1 MEVVEELSFEGGKI
15 LLPLSYTSYEINAVY
30 IAFYIS
36 ECSGSTVTILH
47 VKQPDEE
54 DKSDFVNEVRKI
66 AEKFRVRYEI
76 IEETIE
82 KFSHRKVSDV
92 IVKTAETGNFSYII
106 MPAHREKFYIEF
118 FGRISDRVVRKTKC
132 KVIIVE
138 VPREGIALPLR
149 LRKIFA
155 LTFGSEVGRDL
166 MVLATL
172 LTSSASTSDA
182 EIRVLGIIE
191 LPPTVPLDEVESS
204 EEFRAWKKDFYN
216 SVGKYIKLL
225 GRPITPALIPIREV
239 RDVMNYLR
247 ENKADILLIQT
258 KKTKRGTL
266 LGQREYEIV
275 KKAFSIVLVTIV

>member
-1 MEVVEELSFEGGKI
+1 MVEELSFEGGKI

-47 VKQPDEE
+47 VKPPDEE
-54 DKSDFVNEVRKI
+54 DKSSFKNEVRRI
-66 AEKFRVRYEI
+66 AEKFRVNYEV
-76 IEETIE
+76 IEKPIE
-82 KFSHRKVSDV
+82 KFSHKIVSDE
-92 IVKTAETGNFSYII
+92 IVKTAESGNFSYIV

-138 VPREGIALPLR
+138 VPREGISLPLR
-149 LRKIFA
+149 LKKIFA
-155 LTFGSEVGRDL
+155 LTFEKEVGKDL
-166 MVLATL
+166 MILATL

-182 EIRVLGIIE
+182 EIKVLGIIE
-191 LPPTVPLDEVESS
+191 LPPTVPLDEIESS
-204 EEFRAWKKDFYN
+204 EEFKAWKKDFYN

-239 RDVMNYLR
+239 EDVINYLR
-247 ENKADILLIQT
+247 ENNADIILIQT
-258 KKTKRGTL
+258 RKPKRGTL

-275 KKAFSIVLVTIV
+275 KKASSIALVTIV

>member
-1 MEVVEELSFEGGKI
+1 MVEELSFEWGKI

-36 ECSGSTVTILH
+36 ECSGSTVTIFH
-47 VKQPDEE
+47 VKPPDEE
-54 DKSDFVNEVRKI
+54 DKSSFKNEVKRI
-66 AEKFRVRYEI
+66 AEKFRVKYEV
-76 IEETIE
+76 IEKAIE
-82 KFSHRKVSDV
+82 KFSHKIVSDE
-92 IVKTAETGNFSYII
+92 IVKTAETGNFSYIV

-138 VPREGIALPLR
+138 VPREGISLPLR
-149 LRKIFA
+149 LKKIFA
-155 LTFGSEVGRDL
+155 LTFEKEVGKDL
-166 MVLATL
+166 MILATL

-182 EIRVLGIIE
+182 EIKVLGMIE

-204 EEFRAWKKDFYN
+204 EEFKSWKKDFYN

-239 RDVMNYLR
+239 EDVVNYLR
-247 ENKADILLIQT
+247 ENNADIILIQT
-258 KKTKRGTL
+258 RKPKRGTL

-275 KKAFSIVLVTIV
+275 KKASSIALVTIV

>member
-1 MEVVEELSFEGGKI
+1 MVEELSFEGEKI

-47 VKQPDEE
+47 VKPPDEK
-54 DKSDFVNEVRKI
+54 DKSVFKNEVKRI
-66 AEKFRVRYEI
+66 AEKFRVKYEV
-76 IEETIE
+76 IEKAIG
-82 KFSHRKVSDV
+82 KFSHKIVSDE
-92 IVKTAETGNFSYII
+92 IVKTAEAGNFSYIV

-138 VPREGIALPLR
+138 VPREGISLPLR
-149 LRKIFA
+149 LKKIFA
-155 LTFGSEVGRDL
+155 LTFEKEVGKDL

-182 EIRVLGIIE
+182 ELKVLGIIE
-191 LPPTVPLDEVESS
+191 LPPTVPLDEIESS
-204 EEFRAWKKDFYN
+204 EEFKAWKKDFYN

-225 GRPITPALIPIREV
+225 GRPITPTLIPIREV
-239 RDVMNYLR
+239 EDVINYLR
-247 ENKADILLIQT
+247 ENYSDIILIQAR
-258 KKTKRGTL
+258 KPRRGTL

-275 KKAFSIVLVTIV
+275 KKASSIALVTIV